1 MRVSY
6 NKLWKM
12 LIDKGM
18 KKSQLRE
25 AVGASKSTFA
35 KLGKNENVTL
45 PVLLDICE
53 YLQFRKNFRSKLSLY
68 LLMKQI
74 NDTLVVGTIIVPR
87 QECFVLEK
95 DKRKRKKC
103 QGKD

>member
-1 MRVSY
+1 
-6 NKLWKM
+6 M
-12 LIDKGM
+12 LIIQELLGYFLIGIIGM
-18 KKSQLRE
+18 AIL
-25 AVGASKSTFA
+25 AVCY
-35 KLGKNENVTL
+35 L
-45 PVLLDICE
+45 PI
-53 YLQFRKNFRSKLSLY
+53 YFIMRKRMPLF
-68 LLMKQI
+68 LMKQI